1 MLERFPFLHTFRLRA
16 PLGVLFVFVV
26 SLLLAAPG
34 VEARQ
39 SKQNV
44 YAGYRTLS
52 SSLPAQRLMIHMGVW
67 YPTRRKAGSV
77 KVGDWTFR
85 AARNAPIMQGPWPVI
100 VLSHDVTGSAWTHHD
115 IAAALAARG
124 FIVAAPTHDHDNG
137 EDMALLFSDRELPV
151 RALQLRAALDLVL
164 EHPQIGKEAD
174 RSRIGFLGFGMPS
187 SAGLL
192 LAGGKLTPD
201 AWPSFCEGAEAA
213 VPVQEDIP
221 PAPAPDEETLP
232 EAVEKDVRPEGSVPP
247 ISLPQAVP
255 LRPAAQHTP
264 SPDAPAG
271 TFLQN
276 FLVTPAYADEGISPD
291 VASLLHPSDSPWCSP
306 YLSARMNEL
315 VASMKHRSLE
325 REEKTAMMHTAVEAR
340 RQLFRRLSDSVS
352 RSHHRQLRLARSDAL
367 PTPPV
372 ALPLLPPLSHHSPV
386 ADARFKAMVFVSP
399 GFSMLFSR
407 ESLAAVSTPSL
418 FIGAELDGWNR
429 PSEQA
434 ERFVDMLGHRP
445 EYMLLNHA
453 DAPALQAP
461 CPDSDPAGPLAT
473 LCNSVDQETREAVH
487 TRLVSVLQEFFN
499 RVLGRENAQ

>member
-1 MLERFPFLHTFRLRA
+1 MAEPIPSLHLFRLRA
-16 PLGVLFVFVV
+16 LLGAFLVLML
-26 SLLLAAPG
+26 SLTLSVPCAG
-34 VEARQ
+34 ARQ

-67 YPTRRKAGSV
+67 YPTRRKAGNV

-100 VLSHDVTGSAWTHHD
+100 ILSHDVTGSAWTHHD

-164 EHPQIGKEAD
+164 EHAQIGKEAD
-174 RSRIGFLGFGMPS
+174 RSRIGFLGFGMPA

-192 LAGGKLTPD
+192 LAGGELTPD
-201 AWPSFCEGAEAA
+201 AWASFCKGREETPPTEAL
-213 VPVQEDIP
+213 PEP
-221 PAPAPDEETLP
+221 PAPAEEESLP
-232 EAVEKDVRPEGSVPP
+232 EAVERDVRPDGSVPP

-255 LRPAAQHTP
+255 PRPVAEVPAAPHAP
-264 SPDAPAG
+264 SG

-276 FLVTPAYADEGISPD
+276 FLVTSAYADEELSPE
-291 VASLLHPSDSPWCSP
+291 VRALLRPTDSPWCSP
-306 YLSARMNEL
+306 YLSTKMDDL
-315 VASMKHRSLE
+315 VESMRHRTLE

-352 RSHHRQLRLARSDAL
+352 RSHHRQLRIARSDAL

-372 ALPLLPPLSHHSPV
+372 ALPLLPPLSHNSPV
-386 ADARFKAMVFVSP
+386 AVARFKAMVFISP
-399 GFSMLFSR
+399 GFSMLFSK
-407 ESLAAVSTPSL
+407 ESLAAVHTPSL
-418 FIGAELDGWNR
+418 FIGAEKDTWNR

-434 ERFVDMLGHRP
+434 ARFVDMMDHRP

-453 DAPALQAP
+453 DAPSLQAP
-461 CPDSDPAGPLAT
+461 CPSSDPAGPLAS
-473 LCNSVDQETREAVH
+473 LCASVDPETREAIH
-487 TRLVSVLQEFFN
+487 ARLVSVLQEFFN
-499 RVLGRENAQ
+499 RVLGRENTQ